1 MKVTLG
7 GDRVGSGNKM
17 KVNLHD
23 WRRSS
28 HNLSRAWRSSL
39 TPGVVYPCFIE
50 PTLDK
55 DTFDIDLESL
65 VRTIPTLAPIYGG
78 FKMQVEIGFYP
89 DRLAVG
95 ALHGNAVNVGLN
107 MSKVKYPQM
116 LIPQAKW
123 SSYEVEDSYFQKN
136 GISYK
141 HASISTSS
149 LLHYLGIMSLPMTQ
163 KESIEEGLVEKN
175 AVPLIAY
182 WDWMK
187 NYHCNKQEKNAYVI
201 KGGYKTV
208 FLKNAQINKKWP
220 ITNTSTGD
228 EGTLLFNHPYTLRPE
243 EQRLELYGAWI
254 AEEVYDSRTNS
265 TFYKANNLGNAQ
277 ISIFSN
283 DNSKQKTLSI
293 NQIFNLVTPSGAAST
308 ANLTKPNDF
317 ELSQMGIPS
326 GYVGDALIL
335 KATYETKS
343 LNEIRSIVGD
353 DFIDLAGNIRII
365 GIGFYNSD
373 GKYFQ
378 KTNSIE
384 MKPFPLSNI
393 DKAREVILSNPRVGD
408 AVAITNLASK
418 EGYTG
423 IINFEPYQSVINE
436 AYEYDNENKIKDT
449 IPQNAFPLNGLGV
462 KCYLSD
468 RFNNWLRTE
477 WLDGENGIKA
487 LTAVDTST
495 GSFTIDTLILQKK
508 IYNVLTRE
516 AVSDGT
522 YRGWKEANWGYSSM
536 QTVESPIFLGGAS
549 WDIEFDEVVSTA
561 ESANKPLGSLG
572 GRGNAY
578 KRKNGHIK
586 YKCEESGYIMGFIS
600 ITPRLDYSEGEK
612 WWYEQLKTPND
623 LHKAGLDEIG
633 FQELPL
639 REMAGWVSDANLS
652 AGKQLSWQHYMTS
665 QNECHGDFADEK
677 KAMFMTLNRRY
688 EEEIIHD
695 EESGKIKLGI
705 KDLTTYIDPT
715 KFNYAFADNSITAQN
730 FWVQLG
736 IKCQARRVMSANQMP
751 NL

>member
-23 WRRSS
+23 WSRSS

-50 PTLDK
+50 PALDK
-55 DTFDIDLESL
+55 DTFDIDVESL

-78 FKMQVEIGFYP
+78 FKMQIEIGFYP

-116 LIPQAKW
+116 ILPKARW
-123 SSYEVEDSYFQKN
+123 SSFEVEDSYFQRK
-136 GISYK
+136 GISFK
-141 HASISTSS
+141 HASVSTSS
-149 LLHYLGIMSLPMTQ
+149 LLHYLGIMSLPISDERTD
-163 KESIEEGLVEKN
+163 GGAYVEKN
-175 AVPLIAY
+175 AVPLLAY

-187 NYHCNKQEKNAYVI
+187 NYHCNKQEKNAYVLQ
-201 KGGYKTV
+201 GRNEPV
-208 FLKNAQINKKWP
+208 
-220 ITNTSTGD
+220 
-228 EGTLLFNHPYTLRPE
+228 YTLGMK
-243 EQRLELYGAWI
+243 LNGTW
-254 AEEVYDSRTNS
+254 TNS
-265 TFYKANNLGNAQ
+265 TRGKSNPRYHFLNHSYYFKAGGQELRLYGTWKATPVEDPRTGKTYYKAENLNMNELCLEAVHGSGEYYN
-277 ISIFSN
+277 
-283 DNSKQKTLSI
+283 I
-293 NQIFNLVTPSGAAST
+293 NRLFNLKTPAGTT
-308 ANLTKPNDF
+308 ANLWKPNDA
-317 ELSQMGIPS
+317 ELAHLGFPS
-326 GYVGDALIL
+326 GYDGEAEIFLAIYESKNLNEMPPEIAAGFVDSEGRISVGQYGTTTDGDA
-335 KATYETKS
+335 
-343 LNEIRSIVGD
+343 
-353 DFIDLAGNIRII
+353 
-365 GIGFYNSD
+365 
-373 GKYFQ
+373 YFQ
-378 KTNSIE
+378 KTDRIV
-384 MKPFPLSNI
+384 MVPFPLSNI
-393 DKAREVILSNPRVGD
+393 DKAREQILSAPKVGD
-408 AVAITNLASK
+408 AVAITTESTAT
-418 EGYTG
+418 GYTNT
-423 IINFEPYQSVINE
+423 INFEPYLTVVDEISELNPDGSTRDIV
-436 AYEYDNENKIKDT
+436 
-449 IPQNAFPLNGLGV
+449 PQNAFPLNGLGV

-536 QTVESPIFLGGAS
+536 QSVESPIFLGGAS

-561 ESANKPLGSLG
+561 ESGNKPLGSLG

-578 KRKNGHIK
+578 RRKNGHIK

-639 REMAGWVSDANLS
+639 REMAGWVSNGNLS
-652 AGKQLSWQHYMTS
+652 AGKQLSWQHYMTAL
-665 QNECHGDFADEK
+665 NECHGDFADEK
-677 KAMFMTLNRRY
+677 KAMYMTLNRRY
-688 EEEIIHD
+688 EEEMVLED
-695 EESGKIKLGI
+695 DGRKKSLSI
-705 KDLTTYIDPT
+705 KDLTTYVDPS
-715 KFNYAFADNSITAQN
+715 KYNYAFADQSITAQN

-736 IKCQARRVMSANQMP
+736 IKCNARRVMSANQMP